1 MCFLLEFTAFSYCY
15 TVMCFCARFYYYFE
29 HVNVD
34 GKFIKV
40 VLNLKNSF
48 VVCTIAAK
56 ERKII
61 PSTLLMNEAD

>member
-1 MCFLLEFTAFSYCY
+1 
-15 TVMCFCARFYYYFE
+15 MCFCARFYYYFE

-48 VVCTIAAK
+48 VVCRIAAK

-61 PSTLLMNEAD
+61 PSTLLINEAD